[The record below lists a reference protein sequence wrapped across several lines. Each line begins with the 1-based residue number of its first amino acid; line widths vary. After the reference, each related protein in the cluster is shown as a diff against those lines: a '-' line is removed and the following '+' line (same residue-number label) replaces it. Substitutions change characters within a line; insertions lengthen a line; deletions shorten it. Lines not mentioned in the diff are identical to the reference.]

1 MSLISNPQFWQ
12 AIAWPLVAIFAFLLL
27 LKPLKALLERENLS
41 IVVGNTKIDVKSTT
55 VRFGEDISQL
65 QKEIAELKSIVEELN
80 PNLGENSE
88 ISGDLNEIS
97 TRKRV
102 LWVDDNPGNNVFLIE
117 SVNRDGWDVDTA
129 ISTSDALKKISQLNY
144 NAIISDST
152 RYEDGIENRFAG
164 LEFLKALQKNKN
176 EIPILIFTGREGA
189 RLTSHFINAG
199 ASKITSSGSE
209 IFSFLRSI

>member
-12 AIAWPLVAIFAFLLL
+12 AIAWPLVAIVAFLLL
-27 LKPLKALLERENLS
+27 LKPIKALLERENLS

-65 QKEIAELKSIVEELN
+65 QKEVAELRSIVGGQN
-80 PNLGENSE
+80 PQLGEDPK
-88 ISGDLNEIS
+88 ISDELIEIS
-97 TRKRV
+97 TRKHV
-102 LWVDDNPGNNVFLIE
+102 LWVDDNPGNNAFLIE
-117 SVNRDGWDVDTA
+117 SITRDGWAVDTA
-129 ISTSDALKKISQLNY
+129 ISTSNALKKLSQLNY
-144 NAIISDST
+144 NVIISDST

-164 LEFLKALQKNKN
+164 LEFLKALQKNN
-176 EIPILIFTGREGA
+176 NNIPILIFTGREGI

-199 ASKITSSGSE
+199 ASKVTSSGSE